1 MTLNE
6 LFKFLRKLGI
16 RLNRKTKYNFSVK
29 AEPLFITDQ
38 KTGIKL
44 IEKWRISISFDY
56 DIK

>member
-1 MTLNE
+1 MTLTE
-6 LFKFLRKLGI
+6 LFNLLCKLGI

-29 AEPLFITDQ
+29 AEPLFITDH

-56 DIK
+56 DMK